1 MPLSTAISTADKA
14 RHDLF
19 IFTNWPVFIWTQL
32 GKIFA
37 KACVFE
43 KAALEMT
50 IEFDQKTLA
59 SIDCVIAFKR
69 GEISLDEALDQ
80 FCFVTGISRKIARK
94 ALRQLKRDNVI
105 RFANSNKGPK

>member
-1 MPLSTAISTADKA
+1 MSTAISTVDGA
-14 RHDLF
+14 RHDLV

-43 KAALEMT
+43 KAAPEMT

-59 SIDCVIAFKR
+59 SIGCVIAFKR

-80 FCFVTGISRKIARK
+80 FCSVTGISRKTARK
-94 ALRQLKRDNVI
+94 SFRQFKRDNVI
-105 RFANSNKGPK
+105 QFANSNKGPK

>member
-1 MPLSTAISTADKA
+1 MPLSTAISTADGA

-19 IFTNWPVFIWTQL
+19 IFTNWPIFIWTQL
-32 GKIFA
+32 GKIFT
-37 KACVFE
+37 KACICE
-43 KAALEMT
+43 KAAPAMT

-94 ALRQLKRDNVI
+94 SFRQFKRDNVI
-105 RFANSNKGPK
+105 QFANSIKGPK